1 MAELRPYE
9 QTWRDR
15 IGGWLMP
22 DGRASPE
29 YARVVEALVGSR
41 GLGSLGNVNLADL
54 TPVLGL
60 GLAWAMSP

>member
-9 QTWRDR
+9 PTWRDR
-15 IGGWLMP
+15 IGG
-22 DGRASPE
+22 ASPE